1 MELCSMLCGSL
12 DGRRVWG
19 RMDTCICMVEPL
31 SCSSETITTL
41 LTGYMPRQ
49 NVFGVKILK
58 LKKEMSLWKLFIE
71 FNYKRSFLVQKGSV
85 SPLKQIVGNVTF

>member
-1 MELCSMLCGSL
+1 
-12 DGRRVWG
+12 
-19 RMDTCICMVEPL
+19 
-31 SCSSETITTL
+31 
-41 LTGYMPRQ
+41 MPRQ